1 MTTKAIWLEKET
13 VETLI
18 EDLHDELV
26 NRLDGTQ
33 RSSEIRIAYLKRAIK
48 ELKYPMK
55 TDVEKWHNP
64 EQLKLYKQFY
74 DGFNVVMD
82 YFDELPE
89 ESRVELDK
97 KLEKLGL

>member
-74 DGFNVVMD
+74 DGFNVYATLKFINFTYTMENK
-82 YFDELPE
+82 F
-89 ESRVELDK
+89 SRVL
-97 KLEKLGL
+97 